1 MKAGRK
7 QGGGDGTEQRGS
19 KVAGLQGGRAQH
31 TRHIDHHDDH
41 HTTTTTSART
51 RYQAALLLAP
61 VVVMLFVRKCKDLL
75 GMNMRSKFSLHL
87 RT

>member
-1 MKAGRK
+1 MVRNSEEARW
-7 QGGGDGTEQRGS
+7 Q
-19 KVAGLQGGRAQH
+19 GLQRGRAQH

-61 VVVMLFVRKCKDLL
+61 VVVMLFVRKCKDP
-75 GMNMRSKFSLHL
+75 
-87 RT
+87 